1 MEKVLFVCG
10 VYEIVVS
17 LLNNAHGILNRVLLK
32 IIQFFVGMATLLCAM
47 DLIGWV
53 NIFN

>member
-10 VYEIVVS
+10 VHEIIMS
-17 LLNNAHGILNRVLLK
+17 L
-32 IIQFFVGMATLLCAM
+32 IINTNGAKVAFLFKVIPFFVGMATLLCAM